1 MVAGWGSAAMC
12 SARSHCRAREPRGG
26 QGDPAPCTTLAL
38 CGHQPLCAALGQR
51 CWGVPMRPPCPTSSR
66 SSGLLSQSTAP
77 AGAWA
82 PAAVPWLRSSPPG
95 GDPAS
100 RGRSARGCCSAGPHF
115 QLLLFLGALRA
126 LLGLFAS
133 LHPSFACCF
142 PELTVRRWLA
152 AARSSCSLLWRCS
165 SCLVFCC
172 FPSPLPCVTSVLSA
186 PGPLNWVLVQRGRCL
201 GSPLN
206 NLLNTEAG

>member
-12 SARSHCRAREPRGG
+12 SARSHCRAREPCGGRGG
-26 QGDPAPCTTLAL
+26 PAPCTTPAL
-38 CGHQPLCAALGQR
+38 CGHQPLCAPPGQC
-51 CWGVPMRPPCPTSSR
+51 CWGVPMRPPHPTSSR
-66 SSGLLSQSTAP
+66 STGLLSQSTAP

-100 RGRSARGCCSAGPHF
+100 WGRSARGWHSAGPCF
-115 QLLLFLGALRA
+115 QLLLFLGAHRA

-133 LHPSFACCF
+133 LHPGFACCF
-142 PELTVRRWLA
+142 PKLTVRRWLA

-172 FPSPLPCVTSVLSA
+172 FPSPLPCVTSVLS
-186 PGPLNWVLVQRGRCL
+186 GL
-201 GSPLN
+201 
-206 NLLNTEAG
+206 